1 MALTLSDPAST
12 LYDQAAKWLSEDDP
26 SNLELWLDEMTVLP
40 NTSTTS
46 ASAAL
51 EKMGKRVLLIDDR
64 RPTNLPAE
72 FVVLF
77 RSRPN
82 VIRVTFKAAQSLSN
96 KVGLDVWVGERAV
109 GYRYAG
115 RALKRNGWEW
125 KRLRNHMYTR
135 LLSDDPERCT
145 HTLKDAHF
153 TWSLQAHTVV
163 TRAHSIY
170 LRPVAYLCIRVTPDT
185 LQPFACTHAHM
196 HTYPLPPFP
205 QLLALSH
212 SPPLP
217 HSRTPG

>member
-1 MALTLSDPAST
+1 MGDTTSRHDNSDGDEGSIPVTLVDGASRRKAVPYEMALTLSDPAST

-82 VIRVTFKAAQSLSN
+82 VVRVTFKAAQSLSN
-96 KVGLDVWVGERAV
+96 KVGLDAWVSGSGPWATSMRE
-109 GYRYAG
+109 G
-115 RALKRNGWEW
+115 L
-125 KRLRNHMYTR
+125 
-135 LLSDDPERCT
+135 
-145 HTLKDAHF
+145 
-153 TWSLQAHTVV
+153 
-163 TRAHSIY
+163 
-170 LRPVAYLCIRVTPDT
+170 
-185 LQPFACTHAHM
+185 
-196 HTYPLPPFP
+196 
-205 QLLALSH
+205 
-212 SPPLP
+212 
-217 HSRTPG
+217 